1 MSALPQIS
9 DLESKALAALV
20 EYYDE
25 QYACFA
31 TIASDA
37 GLDRSCIRRTVRSLA
52 RKGLAE
58 YAKGLW
64 TEDGAPAGSGYR
76 ATKLGRERASTIPP
90 PQHSTQANG
99 GRAE

>member
-1 MSALPQIS
+1 MSVLPKIS
-9 DLESKALAALV
+9 ERESKALSALV
-20 EYYDE
+20 DQYEDH
-25 QYACFA
+25 YACFA

-37 GLDRSCIRRTVRSLA
+37 NIELSCVRRTVRSLA

-76 ATKLGRERASTIPP
+76 ATRLGRDLAATLSPAVCE
-90 PQHSTQANG
+90 G
-99 GRAE
+99 K